1 MASGARP
8 YVTLADPPAVRR
20 VPARVR
26 TPIVVDLDG
35 RRLALT
41 VEQAAELQLQLAA
54 ALLRQRRPG

>member
-1 MASGARP
+1 MAPGARP
-8 YVTLADPPAVRR
+8 YLTITDPPAVRR
-20 VPARVR
+20 APDRVR

-54 ALLRQRRPG
+54 TLLRVRRAG